1 LDGVSLLTQVPR
13 IWRLNIACY
22 TLSGLA
28 QNVLLSTVR
37 QLTLTSKSYCDVWCR
52 DARRRCEWR
61 RYFYQLRHLI
71 NTQVLYCVR
80 MSNTVDVT

>member
-37 QLTLTSKSYCDVWCR
+37 QLTLTSKS
-52 DARRRCEWR
+52 
-61 RYFYQLRHLI
+61 
-71 NTQVLYCVR
+71 
-80 MSNTVDVT
+80 